1 MSNQLTA
8 IDLFAGAGGFSLAA
22 HQQDF
27 DILAAVEFDKQASET
42 YHYNL
47 VERLGA
53 QTQVFHQ
60 DINKVDIQNLM
71 KFQGI
76 KQGELDLLLG
86 GPPCQGYSA
95 HRINN
100 AGIED
105 PRNQLLIRYFDFVSA
120 LRPKVFLVEN
130 VPGLLWKKHELFLN
144 KFLGLARSY
153 NYKVVSNAPLIINS
167 RDFGV
172 PQNRK
177 RAFIL
182 AVREDLNLTD
192 LSWPPKATHFAP
204 SSEKAA
210 WKTASS
216 VFEKPPFEVLQRLIE
231 RIQQTTNLGLDS
243 AKLLVN
249 KLEFGSPLSA
259 SDPCNFHMKHS
270 DALTQRFIETP
281 LNGSREDIAFRLKCH
296 SEGYKGHKDVYGRIF
311 LNTPSNTITTGCNNP
326 SKGRFVHPWFN
337 HGITLRHAARLQNFP
352 DDYIFKGTSTEQA
365 RQVGNAV
372 PIGLGNALIESIKH
386 SILMKNLSVSDV
398 A

>member
-1 MSNQLTA
+1 MSHQFTA
-8 IDLFAGAGGFSLAA
+8 IDLFAGAGGLSLAA
-22 HQQDF
+22 FEQDF
-27 DILAAVEFDKQASET
+27 DILSAVEFDKQAAET
-42 YHYNL
+42 YHHNL

-53 QTQVFHQ
+53 KTQVFDQ
-60 DINKVDIQNLM
+60 DINKVDIQSLM

-105 PRNQLLIRYFDFVSA
+105 PRNQLLIRYFDFVSE

-153 NYKVVSNAPLIINS
+153 NYKVIGNAPLILNS

-172 PQNRK
+172 PQSRK

-182 AVREDLNLTD
+182 AVREDLHLTA
-192 LSWPPKATHFAP
+192 LSWPPKATHFPPAF
-204 SSEKAA
+204 SQTS

-216 VFEKPPFEVLQRLIE
+216 VFEKPPENVLQQLIK
-231 RIQQTTNLGLDS
+231 RIEQTTNLDLINS
-243 AKLLVN
+243 KLLVEN
-249 KLEFGSPLSA
+249 LEFGSPLQVD
-259 SDPCNFHMKHS
+259 DPCNFHMEHTS
-270 DALTQRFIETP
+270 ALTQRFAETP

-296 SEGYKGHKDVYGRIF
+296 SNGYGGHKDVYGRIF
-311 LNTPSNTITTGCNNP
+311 FNTPSNTITTGCNNP
-326 SKGRFVHPWFN
+326 SKGRFVHPWLN
-337 HGITLRHAARLQNFP
+337 HGITLRHAARLQSFP
-352 DDYIFKGTSTEQA
+352 DEYIFKGTSAEQA

-372 PIGLGNALIESIKH
+372 PVGLGNALIEFIKY
-386 SILMKNLSVSDV
+386 SILSKNLSVSDV

>member
-1 MSNQLTA
+1 MSSQFTA
-8 IDLFAGAGGFSLAA
+8 IDLFAGAGGFSLSAF
-22 HQQDF
+22 QQGF

-60 DINKVDIQNLM
+60 DINKVDIQSLM
-71 KFQGI
+71 KFQGL

-95 HRINN
+95 HRIND

-105 PRNQLLIRYFDFVSA
+105 PRNKLLIRYFDFVRE

-130 VPGLLWKKHELFLN
+130 VPGLLWKKHESFLN

-153 NYKVVSNAPLIINS
+153 NYRVIGDAPLIINS
-167 RDFGV
+167 KDFGV

-182 AVREDLNLTD
+182 AVREDLILSD
-192 LSWPPKATHFAP
+192 LSWPPKATHFSP
-204 SSEKAA
+204 TSNKVP

-216 VFEKPPFEVLQRLIE
+216 VFEKPPVSVLQKLVK
-231 RIQQTTNLGLDS
+231 RIQQTTKLDIIKS
-243 AKLLVN
+243 TSLVEG
-249 KLEFGSPLSA
+249 LEFGKPLQDD
-259 SDPCNFHMKHS
+259 DPCNYHMKHT
-270 DALTQRFIETP
+270 DALTQRFTETP
-281 LNGSREDIAFRLKCH
+281 LNGSREDITFRLKCH
-296 SEGYKGHKDVYGRIF
+296 SDGYKGHKDVYGRVF
-311 LNTPSNTITTGCNNP
+311 FNTPSNTITTGCNNP
-326 SKGRFVHPWFN
+326 SKGRFVHPWLN
-337 HGITLRHAARLQNFP
+337 HGITLRHAARLQSFP
-352 DDYIFKGTSTEQA
+352 DDYIFKGSSTEQA

-372 PIGLGNALIESIKH
+372 PVGLGNALIEAIKH
-386 SILMKNLSVSDV
+386 SILDKNFPTSDV
-398 A
+398 V